1 MAGRFENIAFFPA
14 YPAVVGTVARLLGL
28 TTPASW
34 FWLAAGL
41 STLLFGAALATL
53 YSLCRRDGGD
63 ERANR
68 AVWLCAASPFA
79 VYFGVGY
86 TESLYLLAS
95 LCAVLH
101 LERHQYLPAAAWGL
115 LGGLTR
121 PTAVVIAAAMLAS
134 RLVDQIRWWRGR
146 NEHGVPPMAWLAAI
160 SPLLGMAIYSCYVFG
175 VTGHPLMWATVQD
188 GWGRTTQ
195 SPVHALSAPLAEL
208 VRNPT
213 AMLVATP
220 ETVLNL
226 AAALFAL
233 AVAYPLS
240 RRLGVGHGV
249 LVVLGTV
256 MPLVGGG
263 LASAGRYTAVAFP
276 IYARSAVARSGGRP
290 SRQHSHCALVCELLR
305 ENRRVPLNELLLL
318 TVSKIPVGV
327 NEPDRPEENADSE
340 DQRHQCDQVDATV
353 DDASNNPA
361 LQKEVERRAEHCDR
375 HSAESCVCRTTHQIP
390 L

>member
-1 MAGRFENIAFFPA
+1 MAIAVGSRVAALGIGALAVFALGFPPHVNYPSSAVTSPLMNLPARWDTSWYLGLASDGYQWDGVAGRFENIAFFPA
-14 YPAVVGTVARLLGL
+14 YPAVVGTVARLLAL

-121 PTAVVIAAAMLAS
+121 PTALVIAAAMLAS
-134 RLVDQIRWWRGR
+134 RLVDQVRWWRGR

-208 VRNPT
+208 VRNPI

-226 AAALFAL
+226 AAAVFAL

-240 RRLGVGHGV
+240 RRFGVGHGV
-249 LVVLGTV
+249 LVLLGTV

-276 IYARSAVARSGGRP
+276 IYVWLAASLSGPQYRAVLVVFGLLQVVVAALFFTWRP
-290 SRQHSHCALVCELLR
+290 LY
-305 ENRRVPLNELLLL
+305 
-318 TVSKIPVGV
+318 
-327 NEPDRPEENADSE
+327 
-340 DQRHQCDQVDATV
+340 
-353 DDASNNPA
+353 
-361 LQKEVERRAEHCDR
+361 
-375 HSAESCVCRTTHQIP
+375 
-390 L
+390 